1 MTIQM
6 DILTRDDVYVSETW
20 DLSTLYPAQ
29 QAWEADLTAAP
40 GLIEA
45 AASYRGRLGESA
57 QVLREAIE
65 ASLALR
71 RSVERLSV
79 YARLTADIDLGDS
92 EGQGR
97 VDRATAVAISAGQ
110 RMAWFDP
117 ELLALPEETLDGYL
131 AAPDL
136 REYRH
141 YLDDIVRNRPHTRSP
156 EVEELLAMSFDVARG
171 PRDTF
176 MALDNADLAYGT
188 VHDED
193 GSVVELTKGRYQVL
207 LDSKDR
213 EVRREAYGVFLD
225 AYLAH
230 RNTLASL
237 HATSVR
243 KDVFYARARGFES
256 ARESALFA
264 NAISEQV
271 YDSLIEATRAAR
283 PTYERYNALRGRM
296 LGVQKLEAYDMFV
309 PIAPIPERR
318 YTYPEAVELV
328 LTSLAPLGA
337 EYVSTLRGG
346 LTSERWVDLPETR
359 GKRSGAYSGGAY
371 RANPVILMN
380 WNGTLDHVYTLTHE
394 AGHAMHSYL
403 ADRAQPFHDAQYPIF
418 LAEVASTLNEALLT
432 RYLLEH
438 DPDLGVVERFA
449 LLNRFV
455 DSMYSVQVRQT
466 MFAEFELSTHRRAE
480 RGEALTLETLNELFD
495 EVYRTYLPGVE
506 ATEKTAFGWSR
517 IPHFYS
523 PFYVYQYAT
532 GVSAGIAFGNSIA
545 EEGQPATDRYLAM
558 LRSGGRDYP
567 LALLRE
573 AGVDLE
579 TPGPVRSALQ
589 EMDAAVEEMWSIV
602 ESGALDEAMAQR
614 RVGDGSTR
622 G

>member
-6 DILTRDDVYVSETW
+6 DILTRDDIDVAETW
-20 DLSTLYPAQ
+20 DLSTLYPTQ
-29 QAWEADLTAAP
+29 PAWEADLSGAP
-40 GLIEA
+40 GLVER
-45 AASYRGRLGESA
+45 AASFRGRLGESA
-57 QVLREAIE
+57 QVLREAID
-65 ASLALR
+65 ASLDLR
-71 RSVERLSV
+71 QSLERVSVF
-79 YARLTADIDLGDS
+79 ARLTADIDLGDS

-97 VDRATAVAISAGQ
+97 VDRATAVAIGAGQ
-110 RMAWFDP
+110 QMAWFDP

-131 AAPDL
+131 ASPDL
-136 REYRH
+136 AEYRH

-156 EVEELLAMSFDVARG
+156 EVEEILAMSFDVARG

-176 MALDNADLAYGT
+176 MALENADLVYGT
-188 VHDED
+188 VRGED
-193 GSVVELTKGRYQVL
+193 GSEVELTKGRYQVL

-213 EVRREAYGVFLD
+213 EVRRGAYEVFLD

-243 KDVFYARARGFES
+243 KDVFYARARGFET

-283 PTYERYNALRGRM
+283 PTYERYNALRRRM
-296 LGVQKLEAYDMFV
+296 LGIDTLEAYDMFV

-318 YTYPEAVELV
+318 YTYAEAVELV
-328 LTSLAPLGA
+328 LASLAPLGE

-346 LTSERWVDLPETR
+346 LTTERWVDLPETK
-359 GKRSGAYSGGAY
+359 GKRSGAYSWGAY

-403 ADRAQPFHDAQYPIF
+403 ADRAQPYHDAQYPIF
-418 LAEVASTLNEALLT
+418 LAEVASTLNEDLLT
-432 RYLLEH
+432 RHLLA
-438 DPDLGVVERFA
+438 DPDLTVVERFA
-449 LLNRFV
+449 LLNRFA
-455 DSMYSVQVRQT
+455 DTITSVQVRQT
-466 MFAEFELSTHRRAE
+466 MFAEFELNTHRRAE
-480 RGEALTLETLNELFD
+480 HGEALTLETLNELFD
-495 EVYRTYLPGVE
+495 EVYRAYLPGVA

-532 GVSAGIAFGNSIA
+532 GVSAGVAFGNLIA
-545 EEGQPATDRYLAM
+545 KQGQPATDRYLNM
-558 LRSGGRDYP
+558 LRSGGKDYP
-567 LALLRE
+567 LPLLRE

-579 TPGPVRSALQ
+579 TPGPVQAALQ

-602 ESGALDEAMAQR
+602 DSGALDDAMTQR
-614 RVGDGSTR
+614 GNGDGSTR